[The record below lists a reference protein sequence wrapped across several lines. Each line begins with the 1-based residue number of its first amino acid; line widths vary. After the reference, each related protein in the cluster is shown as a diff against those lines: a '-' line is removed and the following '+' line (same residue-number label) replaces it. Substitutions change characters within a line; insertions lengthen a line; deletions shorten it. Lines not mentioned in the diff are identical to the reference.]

1 MTGPLPEVL
10 CVGETMALLVPSAGS
25 TLAAGESFE
34 LSLAGA
40 ESNVA
45 MHLAGLG
52 VRAAWVSALGADP
65 LGERV
70 RDAVATSGV
79 DTRWVTL
86 RTDSATGLMLK
97 DPAPH
102 GSSVFYYRTG
112 SAASRLSPAD
122 AAGWP
127 LATCD
132 LVHLT
137 GITPA
142 LSAGCAALVEQLLGS
157 RNARPYRVS
166 FDVNYRPRLW
176 PDADAANTIHGLAD
190 RADIVLVGLDEAQAL
205 WGCESAEAVAE
216 VLPSAHL
223 LVVKDGPNE
232 AVEFCRDP
240 ESVVREPAHIVDL
253 VDPVGAGDA
262 FAGGYLAGL
271 LAGLDSTSRLR
282 LAHDLAAWTMGTHD
296 DVRPGHNLRVV
307 RASAP

>member
-1 MTGPLPEVL
+1 MIPPPPDVL
-10 CVGETMALLVPSAGS
+10 CIGETMALLVPSAGN
-25 TLAAGESFE
+25 TLTDGRSFV

-70 RDAVATSGV
+70 RAAVTSAGV

-86 RTDSATGLMLK
+86 RPDSPTGLMLK
-97 DPAPH
+97 DPAPY
-102 GSSVFYYRTG
+102 GSSVWYYRTG
-112 SAASRLSPAD
+112 SAASQLGPAD
-122 AAGWP
+122 ADGWP
-127 LATCD
+127 LGACA

-142 LSAGCAALVEQLLGS
+142 LSPGCHALVERLLDS
-157 RNARPYRVS
+157 RGARPYRVS
-166 FDVNYRPRLW
+166 FDVNYRSRLW
-176 PDADAANTIHGLAD
+176 PDADAADRIRRLAD
-190 RADIVLVGLDEAQAL
+190 RADIVLVGLDEAHAL
-205 WGCESAEAVAE
+205 WGCQNAQDVAE

-232 AVEFCRDP
+232 AVEFSRAP
-240 ESVVREPAHIVDL
+240 ESVVRVPAHRVDV

-271 LAGLDSTSRLR
+271 LGGLESTARLR
-282 LAHDLAAWTMGTHD
+282 LAHDLAAWTMGSHE
-296 DVRPGHNLRVV
+296 DVRPGHDLQVA
-307 RASAP
+307 RAT